1 MARSGFTPKGGAS
14 ARFGKNYLINGNFD
28 FWQRGLSLNTFDN
41 SYRADRWR
49 VDNTQANTHSRQ
61 TAGAPEGSV
70 NYWRTTF
77 AASGA
82 MQMFQAIES
91 GVLDPI
97 KGKVCTVSFLIR
109 TSGTFSGN
117 IQVRVQRNAT
127 ADTSTGGTWTNITT
141 LDVAPTASWVR
152 HSLTFTIP
160 DDGSANG
167 LRVNFTTAN
176 TQSAG
181 NIVEFAQVILN
192 EGDFASSFRLFRED
206 APSELFACQRYYEKS
221 YDIDVTPGTPTS
233 SSSVIQ
239 AAINASSQARF
250 TAEFKAPKRVATY
263 TFTAYSPDTGVANR
277 VRDLNAAVDRVQI
290 ADSLGERSAYLS
302 ADGATA
308 NQVARA
314 HWVADAEL

>member
-28 FWQRGLSLNTFDN
+28 FWQRGLSLSTFDN

-61 TAGAPEGSV
+61 TTGAPEGSV
-70 NYWRTTF
+70 NYWRTVF

-181 NIVEFAQVILN
+181 NIVEFAQTMLN
-192 EGDFASSFRLFRED
+192 EGDFAAPFRLFGED
-206 APSELFACQRYYEKS
+206 VEAELSSCQRYFEKS
-221 YDIDVTPGTPTS
+221 YNLDVAPGTIAAEGAIQLNGISTS
-233 SSSVIQ
+233 SWRVPTI
-239 AAINASSQARF
+239 
-250 TAEFKAPKRVATY
+250 FKVFKRVNP
-263 TFTAYSPDTGVANR
+263 TFTTYSPNTGASGQVRNFDGGVDAAQLLDTTG
-277 VRDLNAAVDRVQI
+277 Q
-290 ADSLGERSAYLS
+290 SSARTS
-302 ADGATA
+302 FTSTS
-308 NQVARA
+308 NNEHRW
-314 HWVADAEL
+314 HWIADAEL